1 MRKVILASESPR
13 RRELL
18 SSLGVNYTTCASGV
32 EEVFDHELSI
42 EEALMQVAQAKAEAV
57 LKQKENDIIIGADT
71 IVVIDGEILGK
82 PKDNEEAKAMLK
94 KLSGRTHCVLTGVS
108 ILYQGHVENF
118 YEETKVTF
126 YELEE
131 SLIDE
136 YIATKE
142 CRDKAGAYGIQ
153 GKGSILVK
161 KIEGDYY
168 NVVGLPLAKL
178 YRKIFRYL

>member
-1 MRKVILASESPR
+1 MQKVILASESPR

-18 SSLGVNYTTCASGV
+18 SSLNVNYTTCAPGV
-32 EEVFDHELSI
+32 EEHFNRDLSI
-42 EEALMQVAQAKAEAV
+42 EKAVMQVAQAKAEAV
-57 LKQKENDIIIGADT
+57 LKVRPNDIIIGADT
-71 IVVIDGEILGK
+71 IVVIDNEILGK

-94 KLSGRTHCVLTGVS
+94 KLSGRTHSVFTGVS
-108 ILYQGHVENF
+108 ILYQNHVENF

-131 SLIDE
+131 SLMDE

-142 CRDKAGAYGIQ
+142 CKDKAGAYGIQ

-178 YRKIFRYL
+178 YRKLLRYL